1 MNVFLTWVLCQGRNV
16 EARIPRV
23 MTGQDTYL
31 LLLLP
36 SSSWN
41 FYKEQRA
48 LFIKQ
53 RMIFSQMRPPVK
65 WVPVNFLTLKL
76 KHKTRCICQ
85 VSQQLKYFNILSYLP
100 CLFPKSNF
108 FFFCYKQKY
117 TRKFFSKMFS
127 DTIQKF
133 PDYKRKVHS
142 YLRPRQVR
150 SGREEVRAAMGGTLC
165 RRHVWGPCRPSV
177 SIGSLSQG
185 SAPSSGQGRG
195 GRGTLAC
202 RLAPAAR
209 GCKGRS

>member
-1 MNVFLTWVLCQGRNV
+1 
-16 EARIPRV
+16 
-23 MTGQDTYL
+23 
-31 LLLLP
+31 
-36 SSSWN
+36 
-41 FYKEQRA
+41 
-48 LFIKQ
+48 
-53 RMIFSQMRPPVK
+53 MRTPVK

-76 KHKTRCICQ
+76 KHMTRCVCQ
-85 VSQQLKYFNILSYLP
+85 VSQQLILIFSIFPAYFKNP
-100 CLFPKSNF
+100 

-117 TRKFFSKMFS
+117 MRKFFSKMFS

-150 SGREEVRAAMGGTLC
+150 SGREEVRAGVGGNIC
-165 RRHVWGPCRPSV
+165 RRHVWGPCRPRESA
-177 SIGSLSQG
+177 GSLSRE
-185 SAPSSGQGRG
+185 SASSSGQGRG